1 MDETTLQTRLRQ
13 AEDCIKFLNENPDA
27 WQRLREVSDSRLMI
41 YDNGMTYCFP
51 GFPRTLVSSANLLQ
65 QYQEYKRYLNAW
77 NEGNPVYSEYW
88 LPMSANYVEE
98 EAYIDLASPELPILV
113 ACWKF
118 NEHIVKTA
126 CPSLLKFVEKD
137 YLCLQKEGKGKD
149 TADVSTIN
157 QTMSVAGR
165 TNDKKQIK
173 AKKSFWKLFSFW
185 KKKQAT
191 NEEKK
196 KVTEEDLAKYERLEG
211 NHNLLLVGICAKYLS
226 SLRGVS
232 VWGDQPNLNSLL
244 RGLPDLKLD
253 ENYVLDNYRPHPKSP
268 FSQSIGQYLCLYVR
282 LKSVDKPRDMDFGV
296 WTLESELKRQYE
308 NKPKVLKAKL
318 KELYSQMKPLPECE
332 DPFKHITLPF
342 TEEAI
347 WQAYLL
353 KQVGHQIGMWWHGLY
368 NERIFINRK
377 EDINGLRLY
386 LAEDYKRRLEQFKI
400 KAKAS
405 WSETMCPMVI
415 LDDDKAYI
423 SHYWFDYWNGL
434 RQVKCLVS
442 YDSHSQKITDFLIK
456 ESNAIVRYDC
466 KIMF

>member
-51 GFPRTLVSSANLLQ
+51 GFPRILVSSANLLQ

-191 NEEKK
+191 NEEKEK
-196 KVTEEDLAKYERLEG
+196 S
-211 NHNLLLVGICAKYLS
+211 N
-226 SLRGVS
+226 RG
-232 VWGDQPNLNSLL
+232 G
-244 RGLPDLKLD
+244 
-253 ENYVLDNYRPHPKSP
+253 
-268 FSQSIGQYLCLYVR
+268 FS
-282 LKSVDKPRDMDFGV
+282 
-296 WTLESELKRQYE
+296 
-308 NKPKVLKAKL
+308 
-318 KELYSQMKPLPECE
+318 
-332 DPFKHITLPF
+332 
-342 TEEAI
+342 
-347 WQAYLL
+347 
-353 KQVGHQIGMWWHGLY
+353 
-368 NERIFINRK
+368 
-377 EDINGLRLY
+377 
-386 LAEDYKRRLEQFKI
+386 
-400 KAKAS
+400 
-405 WSETMCPMVI
+405 
-415 LDDDKAYI
+415 
-423 SHYWFDYWNGL
+423 
-434 RQVKCLVS
+434 
-442 YDSHSQKITDFLIK
+442 
-456 ESNAIVRYDC
+456 
-466 KIMF
+466 